1 MSKKIFEPIE
11 IKGMKLKNR
20 LGFAPFLNMPAA
32 ADGHVNDLTV
42 KWFEDRAKGGA
53 ALIMTGAVVAGPAPE
68 PTLMAVLGLS
78 WVGLYDD
85 KYIPGFA
92 RIAEAVHAHGAKL
105 GVQLTG
111 SAGPMLGRGPSLP
124 PYPDEE
130 HATDH
135 LINVLHGFDMPITE
149 VTVEEIEQVEQYVAD
164 ASARAKAAGLDC
176 VELHCAHGGAT
187 FHNAFLSPYYNRRT
201 DRYGGDWEGRLR
213 LLVETVRKMRE
224 AVGEDFPILV
234 RLSSDQLV
242 GERGVT
248 LRDTTDIIVPALEA
262 AGVDCFDISQGD
274 MIRSN
279 EGILIPMYYPRAC
292 FMDMTA
298 EVKKAT
304 KLPVIGVGRIVDLD
318 MANKLLEE
326 GKADIIFM
334 GRQLTSDPET
344 PNKYLEGRPED
355 IRVCIGCMDE
365 CGPCTINY
373 EIHRGADTPTPT
385 DKPKKVLVI
394 GGGVA
399 GMEAA
404 RVASLRGHGT
414 TLIEKDSRLGGVVAA
429 LALSPL
435 TSEFGNFVQYLTTQ
449 LKKLNVDVRLG
460 KAATTADVEELAP
473 DVVILATGSSMV
485 IPKAARG
492 KRGVMNHVEAV
503 RRKDEIGNKVVIWGL
518 IAADLAI
525 SLAQEGKRVII
536 MGEGGID
543 TLARPY
549 PMGRKWYILRKLTD
563 INVPRAVPEAA
574 RMSNPEVLYNV
585 KVEEIT
591 DEGIHVVDKD
601 GGKRLLAYDTLIASG
616 RNKASDT
623 TFKELQGKAWE
634 VYRIGDCIRPANIK
648 TAVVVA
654 NEVARKI

>member
-32 ADGHVNDLTV
+32 ADGYVNDLTV
-42 KWFEDRAKGGA
+42 KWFEDRAKGGT
-53 ALIMTGAVVAGPAPE
+53 ALIMTGAVVAGPAPD
-68 PTLMAVLGLS
+68 PTFTAMLGMD
-78 WVGLYDD
+78 WVGLFDD

-105 GVQLTG
+105 GIQLTG
-111 SAGPMLGRGPSLP
+111 SAGPMLGKGPSLP

-135 LINVLHGFDMPITE
+135 LIKVLLGFDMPITE
-149 VTVEEIEQVEQYVAD
+149 VTVEEIEQVEQYIAD
-164 ASARAKAAGLDC
+164 ASARAKAAGVDC

-213 LLVETVRKMRE
+213 LLVETVQKMRA
-224 AVGEDFPILV
+224 AVGEDYPILV

-279 EGILIPMYYPRAC
+279 EGILIPMYYPRGC

-318 MANKLLEE
+318 MADRLLEE

-334 GRQLTSDPET
+334 GRQLTADPET
-344 PNKYLEGRPED
+344 PKKYLEGRPED
-355 IRVCIGCMDE
+355 IRVCIGCMDG
-365 CGPCTINY
+365 CGPCAINY
-373 EIHRGADTPTPT
+373 EIHRGADAPVPA

-394 GGGVA
+394 GGGIA

-404 RVASLRGHGT
+404 RVAALRGHRT
-414 TLIEKDSRLGGVVAA
+414 TLMENASKLGGILSA
-429 LALSPL
+429 LALSSMN
-435 TSEFGNFVQYLTTQ
+435 SEFGNFVQYLTTQ
-449 LKKLNVDVRLG
+449 LKKLKVDVRLG
-460 KAATTADVEELAP
+460 KAITAADVEALAP
-473 DVVILATGSSMV
+473 DVVILATGSSML

-492 KRGVMNHVEAV
+492 KRGVMNHVQAV
-503 RRKDEIGNKVVIWGL
+503 TRKDEIGKKVVIWGL

-525 SLAQEGKRVII
+525 SLAQEGKDVTI

-543 TLARPY
+543 TLAKPY
-549 PMGRKWYILRKLTD
+549 PIGRKWYILRKLTD
-563 INVPRAVPEAA
+563 IRVPRAVPEAA
-574 RMSNPEVLYNV
+574 RMSNPEVLCDV

-591 DEGIHVVDKD
+591 EEGIHVVDKD

-623 TFKELQGKAWE
+623 MFKELQGKAWE

-648 TAVVVA
+648 TSVVEA
-654 NEVARKI
+654 NEVARRI

>member
-32 ADGHVNDLTV
+32 GDGHINDLTV
-42 KWFEDRAKGGA
+42 KWFEDRAKGGTA
-53 ALIMTGAVVAGPAPE
+53 FIMTGAVVAGPAPDSN
-68 PTLMAVLGLS
+68 LMAILGLE
-78 WVGLYDD
+78 WIGLYDD

-92 RIAEAVHAHGAKL
+92 RIADAVHAHGAKL

-135 LINVLHGFDMPITE
+135 LINVFFGFDMPVTE
-149 VTVEEIEQVEQYVAD
+149 VTVEEIEQVEQYIAD
-164 ASARAKAAGLDC
+164 AAARAKAAGVDC

-201 DRYGGDWEGRLR
+201 DRYGGSWEGRLR
-213 LLVETVRKMRE
+213 LLVETVQKMRA
-224 AVGEDFPILV
+224 AVGEEYPILV

-248 LRDTTDIIVPALEA
+248 LKDTTDIIVPALEA

-274 MIRSN
+274 MVRSN
-279 EGILIPMYYPRAC
+279 EGILIPLYYPRGC
-292 FMDMTA
+292 FMNMTA

-318 MANKLLEE
+318 MADRFLEE

-334 GRQLTSDPET
+334 GRQLTADPET
-344 PNKYLEGRPED
+344 PKKYLEGRPED
-355 IRVCIGCMDE
+355 IRVCIGCMDA
-365 CGPCTINY
+365 CGPCAINY
-373 EIHRGADTPTPT
+373 EIHRGTGAPVPA

-394 GGGVA
+394 GGGIG

-404 RVASLRGHGT
+404 RVAALRGHST
-414 TLIEKDSRLGGVVAA
+414 TLMENDSQLGGILAA
-429 LALSPL
+429 LARSSMN
-435 TSEFGNFVQYLTTQ
+435 SEFGNFVRYLTTQ
-449 LKKLNVDVRLG
+449 LKKLKVDVRLG
-460 KAATTADVEELAP
+460 KPVTAADVEALAP
-473 DVVILATGSSMV
+473 DIVILATGSSMV

-503 RRKDEIGNKVVIWGL
+503 RRKDEIGQKVVIWGL
-518 IAADLAI
+518 VAADLAL
-525 SLAQEGKRVII
+525 SLAQEGKDVTI

-543 TLARPY
+543 TLAKPY

-563 INVPRAVPEAA
+563 VRVPRAVPEAA
-574 RMSNPEVLYNV
+574 RMSNPEVLCNV
-585 KVEEIT
+585 KVEQIT
-591 DEGIHVVDKD
+591 EEGIHLVDKD

-616 RNKASDT
+616 RNKASDAM
-623 TFKELQGKAWE
+623 FKELQGKPWE

-648 TAVVVA
+648 TAVVEA
-654 NEVARKI
+654 NEVARRI